1 MKKPDDPH
9 MNWALTPDKIE
20 ELRKKGE
27 FPPAPP
33 EDLSARKTLRETPES
48 KLKTRL
54 MPFLVKELDAVK
66 SEIRACNSRLTSLQR
81 PDMAKLIV
89 PGHKLEKTSPQEFE
103 IKKGQ
108 INKEEDALLGFK
120 MEKDCLDEA
129 FANLQNGQPMPP
141 DFLIILHGI
150 EERRAKWLSLI
161 KKQYDAGHTAAD
173 SYDEARGGLSE
184 VAGLIDA
191 LEKR

>member
-1 MKKPDDPH
+1 MKTPDKPP
-9 MNWALTPDKIE
+9 MNWALTPDKID
-20 ELRKKGE
+20 ELRKRGE

-54 MPFLVKELDAVK
+54 LPFLVKGLDAVK

-81 PDMAKLIV
+81 HDMAKLIV

-120 MEKDCLDEA
+120 MEKDCLEEA
-129 FANLQNGQPMPP
+129 LSDLRTGQPMPP

-161 KKQYDAGHTAAD
+161 KKQYDAGLAD
-173 SYDEARGGLSE
+173 ADFYKEAKEGLSE
-184 VAGLIDA
+184 VAGLIDT
-191 LEKR
+191 LGKS

>member
-1 MKKPDDPH
+1 
-9 MNWALTPDKIE
+9 MNWVLTPDKIE
-20 ELRKKGE
+20 ALRKKGE

-33 EDLSARKTLRETPES
+33 ENLSARTTLRETPES
-48 KLKTRL
+48 KLKIRL
-54 MPFLVKELDAVK
+54 LPFLIKELDAVK

-89 PGHKLEKTSPQEFE
+89 PGHELEKTSPQEFE
-103 IKKGQ
+103 IKKDQ
-108 INKEEDALLGFK
+108 ITKEEDTLLGFK
-120 MEKDCLDEA
+120 IEKECFDEA
-129 FANLQNGQPMPP
+129 LANLKTGQPMPP

-161 KKQYDAGHTAAD
+161 RKRYYADETDAD
-173 SYDEARGGLSE
+173 FYKEAKEGLSE

-191 LEKR
+191 LEK